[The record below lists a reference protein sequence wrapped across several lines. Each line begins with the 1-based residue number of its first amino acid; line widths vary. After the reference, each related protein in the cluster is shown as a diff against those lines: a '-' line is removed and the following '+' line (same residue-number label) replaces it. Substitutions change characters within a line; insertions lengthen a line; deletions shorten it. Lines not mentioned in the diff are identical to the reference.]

1 MKRIALL
8 GGGKMAEAIIRR
20 LISSGRCRAEEIVVS
35 DVDGVRL
42 ETLQERYGV
51 MTTGENRE
59 AASGSESII
68 LAVKPQNL
76 EEVLQDIA
84 GSVGPGQTVISIAMG
99 KDISFI
105 EERLPEGT
113 PVIRVMPNNPAMVGF
128 AVSVLSYG
136 RNVGERE
143 RALALDIF
151 RTLGDVHEVE
161 EKYQDAA
168 MALSGCGPAYFYLI
182 ADALGDA
189 GVKLGLDRRLALD
202 LVAGAML
209 GAAMMM
215 REFPGEPA
223 RLKDMVT
230 SPGGSTIMA
239 LEALEEGGVRAA
251 FFRAV
256 EAAYR
261 RAREV

>member
-1 MKRIALL
+1 
-8 GGGKMAEAIIRR
+8 MAEAIIRR
-20 LISSGRCRAEEIVVS
+20 LISSGWCRGEDMVVS
-35 DVDGVRL
+35 DIEGARL
-42 ETLQERYGV
+42 EALREKYGV
-51 MTTGENRE
+51 MTTTRNGE
-59 AASGSESII
+59 AAARAESLI

-76 EEVLQDIA
+76 EEVLRDIA
-84 GSVGPGQTVISIAMG
+84 GVVKPGQTVISIAMG
-99 KDISFI
+99 KTISFI
-105 EERLPEGT
+105 EERLPQGI
-113 PVIRVMPNNPAMVGF
+113 PVIRVMPNNPAMVGY

-136 RNVGERE
+136 KYVGQRE
-143 RALALDIF
+143 RSLALDIF
-151 RTLGDVHEVE
+151 RKLGDVHEVE
-161 EKYQDAA
+161 EKYQDAV

-202 LVAGAML
+202 LVAGTML

-215 REFPGEPA
+215 REFPGEPS